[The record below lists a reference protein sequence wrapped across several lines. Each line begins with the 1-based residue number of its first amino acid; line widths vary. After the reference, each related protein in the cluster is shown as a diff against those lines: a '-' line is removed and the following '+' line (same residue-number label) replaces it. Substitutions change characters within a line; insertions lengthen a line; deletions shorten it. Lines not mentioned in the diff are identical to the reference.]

1 MPRRYKFVYTHKTS
15 RIIKPLDVV
24 SESFLSLQ
32 KSTSTILSPS
42 IPNIINL
49 FRRLFCRAWP
59 YDAKKDAF
67 KQASHPKP

>member
-24 SESFLSLQ
+24 SESFLFLQ
-32 KSTSTILSPS
+32 KFTSTILSPA

-49 FRRLFCRAWP
+49 SLQAILSFLAL
-59 YDAKKDAF
+59 DVKKDAF
-67 KQASHPKP
+67 